1 MKKGIFNDLINF
13 EYPESFSQLSE
24 EENQKYFMG
33 NLMRLSFQNTEKH
46 ILLSLSKSKDSFM
59 NRFVSIAAVISGS
72 LSNMEN
78 NLKDY
83 QHLEEYES
91 TIFGEPSITECFS
104 YTANDLDVKQYGE
117 LSVFKFKK
125 AFYVVYC
132 ISRLEDQEETKELFK
147 AFKDSFTPINSNN

>member
-1 MKKGIFNDLINF
+1 MKKATFNDLISL
-13 EYPESFSQLSE
+13 EYPEEFDELSE
-24 EENQKYFMG
+24 TENQKYFTG
-33 NLMRLSFQNTEKH
+33 NLMRLSFLNKERH

-59 NRFVSIAAVISGS
+59 NRFVSVAAVISGS

-91 TIFGEPSITECFS
+91 TIFGEPSITESFS
-104 YTANDLDVKQYGE
+104 YTANDQDVKQYGE
-117 LSVFKFKK
+117 LSVFKYKK

-132 ISRLEDQEETKELFK
+132 ISRLEDQEDAKKLFK
-147 AFKDSFTPINSNN
+147 EFKDSFVAMNSAK